1 LIDSLKEKL
10 KSAVNFPSPPA
21 VAQQIIALASDPEID
36 VTKVASTIAKDPGL
50 TAKILRVA
58 NSPLYSKKRKSDNL
72 RQALVVLGMNA
83 AVTLALSFSLVGT
96 YKGVRGGGID
106 YIRFW
111 RRTILGAS
119 AAQAFAEHKGLT
131 TIDEVF
137 LAALLQDIAV
147 IAIDKIM
154 PDFYAGL
161 PKETTHAEFVAYEIK
176 QLGVDHATVGG
187 WLLDQWK
194 LGGLLCRTV
203 AASHAPLGLA
213 EPGEAIVAGCVALG
227 SDCVEILLTNQQP
240 DELTKLSANAEA
252 WIGMGPEDLAVTL
265 QQIVARIPE
274 VERLFDTSLL
284 NAEEG
289 VALIEQAREILMIRN
304 LQALEQVNTLQ
315 RSSEYLETRAAEL
328 EDKHRRDPL
337 TGVFNRRHMDEV
349 LAKEFA
355 IAVEGRWPLSVVFA
369 DLDRFKLVNDHYG
382 HPAGDAVL
390 VESARVILQVV
401 RASDCVARYG
411 GEEFLLILPGT
422 GADEAIIVCERLL
435 SRLRATRHELDGGA
449 ITVTASLGVST
460 FSPSTP
466 FRSVLSLV
474 EAADQSVYAAKQ
486 AGRDRVV
493 RYDQLSRSAGIV
505 DSARRTAAATRRG

>member
-1 LIDSLKEKL
+1 
-10 KSAVNFPSPPA
+10 
-21 VAQQIIALASDPEID
+21 
-36 VTKVASTIAKDPGL
+36 
-50 TAKILRVA
+50 
-58 NSPLYSKKRKSDNL
+58 
-72 RQALVVLGMNA
+72 
-83 AVTLALSFSLVGT
+83 
-96 YKGVRGGGID
+96 
-106 YIRFW
+106 
-111 RRTILGAS
+111 
-119 AAQAFAEHKGLT
+119 
-131 TIDEVF
+131 
-137 LAALLQDIAV
+137 
-147 IAIDKIM
+147 
-154 PDFYAGL
+154 
-161 PKETTHAEFVAYEIK
+161 
-176 QLGVDHATVGG
+176 
-187 WLLDQWK
+187 
-194 LGGLLCRTV
+194 LCRTV
-203 AASHAPLGLA
+203 AASHAPQGLI
-213 EPGEAIVAGCVALG
+213 EPGEAIAAGCVALG
-227 SDCVEILLTNQQP
+227 SDCVEILLTNQEP
-240 DELTKLSANAEA
+240 GELTTLSANAEA

-274 VERLFDTSLL
+274 VERLFDTRLL

-369 DLDRFKLVNDHYG
+369 DLDRFKLVNDNYG

-390 VESARVILQVV
+390 VESAKVILQVV

-422 GADEAIIVCERLL
+422 GADDAIIVCERLL
-435 SRLRATRHELDGGA
+435 SRLRATRHELAGGA

-460 FSPSTP
+460 LSPSTP

-493 RYDQLSRSAGIV
+493 RHDQLSRAAGIV
-505 DSARRTAAATRRG
+505 DLARRTAAAARRG